1 MKKLFSML
9 GALMLSFSS
18 HATTI
23 NKIDPPYW
31 YAGLQHHELQL
42 MVYGQ
47 DIGFSQVSTD
57 YPGVFITKTVTLESR
72 NYLIVYLDIKDA
84 KPGKMQLTF
93 TKDKQQ
99 LKQEYELKARAK
111 KGEEHV
117 GFDSSDVL
125 YLLMPD
131 RFANG
136 DESIDNIKGMSDYKV
151 DRTNPSGRHG
161 GDMKGIEQHLD
172 YFTELGVTALWF
184 TPVLENNMRGGSYHG
199 YATTDYYKVDPRF
212 GTNEE
217 YKQLIAKAHQKGLK
231 VVMDMIFNHCGS
243 EHIWLKDMPSRDW
256 FNHSD
261 YKDHFVQTNYR
272 LTPVVDPYSSKH
284 DYDRMANGWFV
295 RTMPDLNQNNPHVM
309 TYLLQTSIWWVEY
322 ADIDGIRMDTY
333 PYADYQAM
341 SHWMYIINKEYP
353 NFNVVGESWVTD
365 PAFTAW
371 FQKDSKL
378 SKPLNSNLTTVM
390 DFSFFDKVNIAKKE
404 QSDGQGRGLD
414 RIYNNFVYDFLYPNP
429 LSVLTFI
436 ENHDTDRF
444 LEEGQDFASLKQAI
458 TMLLTVPR
466 IPQLYYG
473 TEVLMNGVK
482 KITDGYVRKD
492 FPGGWKDDKQNAFT
506 AAGRTTAQNEC
517 FDFYKTILHWRKN
530 NEVISRGSMT
540 HFIVENSVYAY
551 ARQLNNK
558 TVFVMLNGSDKEITA
573 DLNIYAEIL
582 QGYAFG
588 KEVLTGRTIQ
598 LGKEM
603 KMQPRETLVIEL

>member
-378 SKPLNSNLTTVM
+378 SKPLNSNL
-390 DFSFFDKVNIAKKE
+390 
-404 QSDGQGRGLD
+404 
-414 RIYNNFVYDFLYPNP
+414 
-429 LSVLTFI
+429 
-436 ENHDTDRF
+436 
-444 LEEGQDFASLKQAI
+444 
-458 TMLLTVPR
+458 
-466 IPQLYYG
+466 
-473 TEVLMNGVK
+473 
-482 KITDGYVRKD
+482 
-492 FPGGWKDDKQNAFT
+492 
-506 AAGRTTAQNEC
+506 
-517 FDFYKTILHWRKN
+517 
-530 NEVISRGSMT
+530 
-540 HFIVENSVYAY
+540 
-551 ARQLNNK
+551 
-558 TVFVMLNGSDKEITA
+558 
-573 DLNIYAEIL
+573 
-582 QGYAFG
+582 
-588 KEVLTGRTIQ
+588 
-598 LGKEM
+598 
-603 KMQPRETLVIEL
+603 

>member
-353 NFNVVGESWVTD
+353 HFNVVGESWVTE

-378 SKPLNSNLTTVM
+378 AKPLNSNLTTVM
-390 DFSFFDKVNIAKKE
+390 DFSFFDKINLAKKE

-444 LEEGQDFASLKQAI
+444 LEEGQDFASLKQAV

-473 TEVLMNGVK
+473 TEVLLNGVK
-482 KITDGYVRKD
+482 NITDGYVRKD

-506 AAGRTTAQNEC
+506 AAGRTVAQNEC
-517 FDFYKTILHWRKN
+517 FNFYKTILHWRKG
-530 NEVISRGSMT
+530 NEVISQGSMT

-551 ARQLNNK
+551 ARQLNDK

-573 DLNIYAEIL
+573 DLSIYKEII
-582 QGYAFG
+582 QGYTSG
-588 KEVLTGRTIQ
+588 KDVLTGKTIQ
-598 LGKEM
+598 LGKEL
-603 KMQPRETLVIEL
+603 KMQPRETLLLEL

>member
-99 LKQEYELKARAK
+99 LKQEYELKARSK

-353 NFNVVGESWVTD
+353 HFNVVGESWVTE

-378 SKPLNSNLTTVM
+378 AKPLNSNLTTVM

-436 ENHDTDRF
+436 ENHDTDRY
-444 LEEGQDFASLKQAI
+444 LEEGQDFASLKQAV

-473 TEVLMNGVK
+473 TEVLLNGVK
-482 KITDGYVRKD
+482 NITDGYVRKD
-492 FPGGWKDDKQNAFT
+492 FPGGWKGDKQNAFT
-506 AAGRTTAQNEC
+506 AEGRTVAQNEC
-517 FDFYKTILHWRKN
+517 FNFYKTILHWRKG
-530 NEVISRGSMT
+530 NEVISQGSMT

-551 ARQLNNK
+551 ARQLNDK
-558 TVFVMLNGSDKEITA
+558 IVFVMLNGSDKETTA
-573 DLNIYAEIL
+573 DLSIYKEII
-582 QGYAFG
+582 QGYTSG
-588 KEVLTGRTIQ
+588 KDVLTGKTIQ
-598 LGKEM
+598 LGKEL
-603 KMQPRETLVIEL
+603 KMQPRETLLLEL

>member
-353 NFNVVGESWVTD
+353 HFNVVGESWVTE

-378 SKPLNSNLTTVM
+378 AKPLNSNLTTVM
-390 DFSFFDKVNIAKKE
+390 DFSFFDKINLAKKE

-436 ENHDTDRF
+436 ENHDTDRY
-444 LEEGQDFASLKQAI
+444 LEEGQDFASLKQAV

-473 TEVLMNGVK
+473 TEVLLNGVK
-482 KITDGYVRKD
+482 NITDGYVRKD

-506 AAGRTTAQNEC
+506 AAGRTVAQNEC
-517 FDFYKTILHWRKN
+517 FNFYKTILHWRKG
-530 NEVISRGSMT
+530 NEVISQGSMT

-551 ARQLNNK
+551 ARQLNDK

-573 DLNIYAEIL
+573 DLSIYKEII
-582 QGYAFG
+582 QGYTSG
-588 KEVLTGRTIQ
+588 KDVLTGKTIQ
-598 LGKEM
+598 LGKEL
-603 KMQPRETLVIEL
+603 KMQPRETLLLEL

>member
-161 GDMKGIEQHLD
+161 GDMKGIEQHID

-243 EHIWLKDMPSRDW
+243 EHIRLKDMPSRDW

-482 KITDGYVRKD
+482 TITDGYVRKD

>member
-482 KITDGYVRKD
+482 TITDGYVRKD

-506 AAGRTTAQNEC
+506 AAGRTVAQNEC
-517 FDFYKTILHWRKN
+517 FNFYKTILHWRKG
-530 NEVISRGSMT
+530 NEVISQGSMT

-551 ARQLNNK
+551 ARQLNDK

-573 DLNIYAEIL
+573 DLSIYKEII
-582 QGYAFG
+582 QGYTSG
-588 KEVLTGRTIQ
+588 KDVLTGKTIQ
-598 LGKEM
+598 LGKEL
-603 KMQPRETLVIEL
+603 KMQPRETLLLEL

>member
-1 MKKLFSML
+1 
-9 GALMLSFSS
+9 
-18 HATTI
+18 
-23 NKIDPPYW
+23 
-31 YAGLQHHELQL
+31 
-42 MVYGQ
+42 
-47 DIGFSQVSTD
+47 
-57 YPGVFITKTVTLESR
+57 
-72 NYLIVYLDIKDA
+72 
-84 KPGKMQLTF
+84 
-93 TKDKQQ
+93 
-99 LKQEYELKARAK
+99 
-111 KGEEHV
+111 
-117 GFDSSDVL
+117 
-125 YLLMPD
+125 MPD

-151 DRTNPSGRHG
+151 DRSNPSGRHG

-217 YKQLIAKAHQKGLK
+217 YRQLIAKAHQKGLK

-261 YKDHFVQTNYR
+261 YQDNYVQTNYR
-272 LTPVVDPYSSKH
+272 LTPVVDPYASKH

-341 SHWMYIINKEYP
+341 SQWMSIINKEYP
-353 NFNVVGESWVTD
+353 HFNVVGESWVTE

-378 SKPLNSNLTTVM
+378 AKPLNSNLTTVM

-436 ENHDTDRF
+436 ENHDTDRY
-444 LEEGQDFASLKQAI
+444 LEEGQDFASLKQAV

-473 TEVLMNGVK
+473 TEVLLNGVK
-482 KITDGYVRKD
+482 NITDGYVRKD
-492 FPGGWKDDKQNAFT
+492 FPGGWKGDKQNAFT
-506 AAGRTTAQNEC
+506 AEGRTVAQNEC
-517 FDFYKTILHWRKN
+517 FNFYKTILHWRKG
-530 NEVISRGSMT
+530 NEVISQGSMT

-551 ARQLNNK
+551 ARQLNDK
-558 TVFVMLNGSDKEITA
+558 IVFVMLNGSDKETTA
-573 DLNIYAEIL
+573 DLSIYKEII
-582 QGYAFG
+582 QGYTSG
-588 KEVLTGRTIQ
+588 KDVLTGKTIQ
-598 LGKEM
+598 LGKEL
-603 KMQPRETLVIEL
+603 KMQPRETLLLEL

>member
-9 GALMLSFSS
+9 GALMFSFSS

-261 YKDHFVQTNYR
+261 YKGHFVQTNYR

-482 KITDGYVRKD
+482 TITDGYVRKD

-582 QGYAFG
+582 QGYASG

>member
-99 LKQEYELKARAK
+99 LKQEYELKARSK

-436 ENHDTDRF
+436 ENHDTDRY

-473 TEVLMNGVK
+473 TEVLLNGVK
-482 KITDGYVRKD
+482 NITDGYVRKD
-492 FPGGWKDDKQNAFT
+492 FPGGWKGDKQNAFT
-506 AAGRTTAQNEC
+506 AAGRTAAQNEC
-517 FDFYKTILHWRKN
+517 FDFYKTILHWRKG
-530 NEVISRGSMT
+530 NEVISRGNMT

-551 ARQLNNK
+551 ARQLNDK
-558 TVFVMLNGSDKEITA
+558 TVFVMLNGSDKETTA
-573 DLNIYAEIL
+573 DLSIYAEIL
-582 QGYAFG
+582 QGYASG
-588 KEVLTGRTIQ
+588 KDVLTGKTIQ
-598 LGKEM
+598 LGKEL
-603 KMQPRETLVIEL
+603 KMQPRETLLIEL

>member
-353 NFNVVGESWVTD
+353 HFNVVGESWVTE

-378 SKPLNSNLTTVM
+378 AKPLNSNLTTVM

-436 ENHDTDRF
+436 ENHDTDRY
-444 LEEGQDFASLKQAI
+444 LEEGQDFASLKQAV

-473 TEVLMNGVK
+473 TEVLLNGVK
-482 KITDGYVRKD
+482 NITDGYVRKD

-506 AAGRTTAQNEC
+506 AAGRTVAQNEC
-517 FDFYKTILHWRKN
+517 FNFYKTILHWRKG
-530 NEVISRGSMT
+530 NEVISQGSMT
-540 HFIVENSVYAY
+540 HFIVENIKKLYKV
-551 ARQLNNK
+551 
-558 TVFVMLNGSDKEITA
+558 
-573 DLNIYAEIL
+573 IL
-582 QGYAFG
+582 QARMY
-588 KEVLTGRTIQ
+588 
-598 LGKEM
+598 
-603 KMQPRETLVIEL
+603 

>member
-444 LEEGQDFASLKQAI
+444 LEEEQDFASLKQAI

-482 KITDGYVRKD
+482 TITDGYVRKD

>member
-9 GALMLSFSS
+9 GALMLSFTS
-18 HATTI
+18 HAATI

-57 YPGVFITKTVTLESR
+57 YPGVIITNTVTLESH
-72 NYLIVYLDIKDA
+72 NYLLVYLDIKDA
-84 KPGKMQLTF
+84 KPGKIQLTF
-93 TKDKQQ
+93 TKEKQQ
-99 LKQEYELKARAK
+99 IKQEYELKARSK
-111 KGEEHV
+111 KGEEHI

-151 DRTNPSGRHG
+151 DRSNPSGRHG

-217 YKQLIAKAHQKGLK
+217 YRQLIAKAHQKGLK

-261 YKDHFVQTNYR
+261 YQDNYVQTNYR
-272 LTPVVDPYSSKH
+272 LTPVVDPYASKH

-341 SHWMYIINKEYP
+341 SQWMNIINKEYP
-353 NFNVVGESWVTD
+353 HFNVVGESWVTE

-378 SKPLNSNLTTVM
+378 AKPLNSNLTTVM

-436 ENHDTDRF
+436 ENHDTDRY
-444 LEEGQDFASLKQAI
+444 LEEGQDFASLKQAV

-473 TEVLMNGVK
+473 TEVLLNGVK
-482 KITDGYVRKD
+482 NITDGYVRKD
-492 FPGGWKDDKQNAFT
+492 FPGGWKGDKQNAFT
-506 AAGRTTAQNEC
+506 AEGRTVAQNEC
-517 FDFYKTILHWRKN
+517 FNFYKTILHWRKG
-530 NEVISRGSMT
+530 NEVISQGSMT

-551 ARQLNNK
+551 ARQLNDK

-573 DLNIYAEIL
+573 DLSIYKEII
-582 QGYAFG
+582 QDYTSG
-588 KEVLTGRTIQ
+588 KDVLTGKTIQ
-598 LGKEM
+598 LGKEL
-603 KMQPRETLVIEL
+603 KMQPRETLLLEL